1 MTQAPRNRKAKRG
14 TTGRARYA
22 LALLPLLLF
31 GGFAIVAGKMLY
43 DQDVNGLDISAI
55 PSALIGTK
63 APTLSLPPL
72 EGSNLPALTDA
83 AIKGKLTL
91 VNVFASWCIPC
102 RQEHPLLQELAKDSR
117 IRVVGIN
124 YKDKQDNA
132 LRFLGELGN
141 PFAAIGVDPT
151 ERRRSTGVCMAF
163 LKAIWSVGTG
173 RSCSRRSDHSMRAAS
188 SVTSCRRLRPQPD
201 NSEPNG
207 SPAGNDL
214 SDGPS
219 AATPRPPAPPDHDR
233 HVFAA

>member
-1 MTQAPRNRKAKRG
+1 MTQASQDQDTKTKTA
-14 TTGRARYA
+14 GRARYG

-31 GGFAIVAGKMLY
+31 GGFAFIAGKMLY

-63 APTLSLPPL
+63 APSLSLPPL
-72 EGSNLPALTDA
+72 EGSTLPALTDA

-117 IRVVGIN
+117 ITVVGIN

-141 PFAAIGVDPT
+141 PFAAIGVDPNGKAAIDWGVYGIPESYLVGADGT
-151 ERRRSTGVCMAF
+151 ILYKKVGPFDARSVERD
-163 LKAIWSVGTG
+163 LLPAIT
-173 RSCSRRSDHSMRAAS
+173 AA
-188 SVTSCRRLRPQPD
+188 
-201 NSEPNG
+201 
-207 SPAGNDL
+207 AGK
-214 SDGPS
+214 
-219 AATPRPPAPPDHDR
+219 
-233 HVFAA
+233 

>member
-1 MTQAPRNRKAKRG
+1 MTQADRDAKAK

-31 GGFAIVAGKMLY
+31 GAFALVAGKMLY

-55 PSALIGTK
+55 PSALIGTR

-72 EGSNLPALTDA
+72 EGSNLPALTDT

-91 VNVFASWCIPC
+91 VNVFASWCVPC

-117 IRVVGIN
+117 ITVVGIN

-141 PFAAIGVDPT
+141 PFAAIGVDPNGKAAIDWGVYGIPESYLVGADGT
-151 ERRRSTGVCMAF
+151 ILYKKVGPFDVRGVERD
-163 LKAIWSVGTG
+163 LLPAI
-173 RSCSRRSDHSMRAAS
+173 AAA
-188 SVTSCRRLRPQPD
+188 
-201 NSEPNG
+201 
-207 SPAGNDL
+207 AGK
-214 SDGPS
+214 
-219 AATPRPPAPPDHDR
+219 
-233 HVFAA
+233 

>member
-1 MTQAPRNRKAKRG
+1 MTQASQNQDSKTK

-31 GGFAIVAGKMLY
+31 GGFALVAGKMLY

-63 APTLSLPPL
+63 APSLSLPPL

-117 IRVVGIN
+117 VTVVGIN

-141 PFAAIGVDPT
+141 PFAAIGVDPNGKAAIDWGVYGIPESYLVGADGT
-151 ERRRSTGVCMAF
+151 ILYKKVGPFDARSVERD
-163 LKAIWSVGTG
+163 LLPAIT
-173 RSCSRRSDHSMRAAS
+173 AA
-188 SVTSCRRLRPQPD
+188 
-201 NSEPNG
+201 
-207 SPAGNDL
+207 AGK
-214 SDGPS
+214 
-219 AATPRPPAPPDHDR
+219 
-233 HVFAA
+233 

>member
-1 MTQAPRNRKAKRG
+1 MTQASQDQDTKK
-14 TTGRARYA
+14 TTGRARYG

-31 GGFAIVAGKMLY
+31 GGFALVAGKMLY

-63 APTLSLPPL
+63 APSLSLPPL
-72 EGSNLPALTDA
+72 EGSNLPPLTDT

-117 IRVVGIN
+117 ITVVGIN

-141 PFAAIGVDPT
+141 PFAAIGVDPNGKAAIDWGVYGIPESYLVGADGT
-151 ERRRSTGVCMAF
+151 ILYKKVGPFDARSVERD
-163 LKAIWSVGTG
+163 LLPAIT
-173 RSCSRRSDHSMRAAS
+173 AA
-188 SVTSCRRLRPQPD
+188 
-201 NSEPNG
+201 
-207 SPAGNDL
+207 AGK
-214 SDGPS
+214 
-219 AATPRPPAPPDHDR
+219 
-233 HVFAA
+233 